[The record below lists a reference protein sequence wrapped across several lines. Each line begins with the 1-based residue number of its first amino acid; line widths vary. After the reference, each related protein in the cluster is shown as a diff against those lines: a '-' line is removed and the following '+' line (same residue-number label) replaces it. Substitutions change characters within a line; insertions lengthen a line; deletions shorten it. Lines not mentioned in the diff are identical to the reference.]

1 MFDSKIKS
9 VKLLVCMVKEIMYFL
24 PLAHK
29 SVVKANRV
37 GILTGREAAAFE
49 LSSGLR
55 YLYLSQDLHGKYDDF
70 DGKLA
75 MDLNN
80 FWRSLP

>member
-9 VKLLVCMVKEIMYFL
+9 VKLLISMVKEIVYFL
-24 PLAHK
+24 PLAHRAT
-29 SVVKANRV
+29 VKANRV

-55 YLYLSQDLHGKYDDF
+55 YMYLSQNRLDEYGDI

-75 MDLNN
+75 MDLND